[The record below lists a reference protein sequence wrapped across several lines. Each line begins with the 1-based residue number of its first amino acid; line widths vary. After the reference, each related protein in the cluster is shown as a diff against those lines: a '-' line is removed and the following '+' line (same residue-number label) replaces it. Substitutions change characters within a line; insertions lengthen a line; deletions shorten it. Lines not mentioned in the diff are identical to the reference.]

1 MRTGEKPLQNRRLR
15 SSINLKAHVTEM
27 QKEILTENCQLAKQK
42 LNPSFKLVIVIRFL
56 LFANLNFQLHL
67 QALAK
72 FLSHTL
78 ITFVHLAHTLLIN
91 CV

>member
-1 MRTGEKPLQNRRLR
+1 
-15 SSINLKAHVTEM
+15 M
-27 QKEILTENCQLAKQK
+27 QKEILTENSQLAKQK

-72 FLSHTL
+72 FLSRIHY
-78 ITFVHLAHTLLIN
+78 
-91 CV
+91 